1 MIIEKME
8 TKACKKCGVEKLIC
22 EFNKDKYSSDGLRY
36 RCRECTS
43 KEYTDYYYKNRES
56 EIDRQVNYQKNNNEV
71 VKQRRNQRH
80 IKKYY
85 SNVSY
90 KLKVNV
96 RNRIKLFIKSSK
108 FDIITNNTFNIV
120 GCTPEELR
128 KHIES
133 QFTEGMSW
141 DNHGM
146 YGWHIDHK
154 IPLSSAKT
162 KEEIFEL
169 CKYSNLQPLWC
180 EENYE
185 KGKKII

>member
-1 MIIEKME
+1 MG
-8 TKACKKCGVEKLIC
+8 TKICKKCEIEKDFC

-43 KEYTDYYYKNRES
+43 KEYKDFYYNNRKS
-56 EIDRQVNYQKNNNEV
+56 EIDRQVNYQKKNNEI

-80 IKKYY
+80 SKRYY
-85 SNVSY
+85 GDISY

-96 RNRIKLFIKSSK
+96 RNRIKHFIKSSK

-120 GCTPEELR
+120 GCTPEELK
-128 KHIES
+128 KHIEN

-141 DNHGM
+141 DNYGF

-154 IPLSSAKT
+154 VPLSSANT
-162 KEEIFEL
+162 EEEIYEL
-169 CKYSNLQPLWC
+169 CKFDNLQPLWC
-180 EENYE
+180 EENY
-185 KGKKII
+185 KKRNKLL